1 MTMLVVTN
9 RGLVAEEWVEHIEKR
24 DRLMVDADHLVNT
37 AMDMELDVTPFR
49 QYRQALRDIP
59 QTYSNPEDVVWPQKP
74 SLPQASA

>member
-1 MTMLVVTN
+1 MTMLVVTA

-59 QTYSNPEDVVWPQKP
+59 QTFSNPEDVVWPQKP